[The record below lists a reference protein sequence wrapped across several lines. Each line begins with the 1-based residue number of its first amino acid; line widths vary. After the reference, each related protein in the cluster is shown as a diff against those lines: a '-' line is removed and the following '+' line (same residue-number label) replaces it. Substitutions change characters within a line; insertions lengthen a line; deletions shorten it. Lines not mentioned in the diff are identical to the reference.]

1 MTGKKRKRGI
11 TPWKKTALKVCVLW
25 LLIAAG
31 IHGFRLIKAY
41 GFEDQREASRWGAA
55 QNCAQVS
62 AFLPTQEAMKEE
74 EILELEY
81 KINSSLAQDSI
92 KLTAEGEDARLW
104 QDCYSGIG
112 SLTLAAGSKTVT
124 VEAVGTGGAFF
135 TFHPLELSAG
145 SYYLPDSIMKDEILL
160 DQETAW
166 KLFGAFDVEGRT
178 VRVQD
183 MYLRIAGVYKK
194 EQGGLYQKA
203 GLADYVVFVQYKTLL
218 QYGGSGSGSDR
229 TDQTEAA
236 AGFIPASAAR
246 PAAGFTPASAASAAA
261 GFIPASVASAAEDL
275 SLVSDPS
282 GSEKEA
288 GTAMAYASEDEAPP
302 EADSGEE
309 TGSGTESGA
318 GSESGSGGESHSE
331 STAGSGTSESGDS
344 SQSGNGDEQGAFP
357 EDTQNTENVG
367 TTNTNY
373 KDTGM
378 ITSYEIVMPD
388 PVEGYAAAV
397 LSKALGEDSG
407 AIIVDN
413 TNRFGVR
420 SLVEDIRE
428 FALLGM
434 RTRNVRYPYWENVAM
449 GWETIFAALFL
460 LECILIILTILLLVW
475 MVLHWYRNKSW
486 TLAGSI
492 QNMQDS
498 VYERQSR
505 KRYPEYYREKEQSDD
520 VSGEE
525 PGREEPAA
533 SAAEPANT
541 SKAPAGA
548 GDNKERG
555 RLEDKGLT
563 PFERIPENRKA
574 VEYETNYQDDQRG
587 DGSGA
592 GSDNDGMRRRKQ
604 Q

>member
-1 MTGKKRKRGI
+1 MTGKKKKRGI

-25 LLIAAG
+25 LLAAAG
-31 IHGFRLIKAY
+31 IHGFRLLKAY

-55 QNCAQVS
+55 QSCAQVS
-62 AFLPTQEAMKEE
+62 AFLPAEEAMKEE
-74 EILELEY
+74 NIQELEY

-92 KLTAEGEDARLW
+92 KLTAEGKDAKLW

-145 SYYLPDSIMKDEILL
+145 TYYLPDSIMKDEILL

-166 KLFGAFDVEGRT
+166 KLFGAFNVEGRT

-194 EQGGLYQKA
+194 ETGSLYQKA

-218 QYGGSGSGSDR
+218 QYGGSEIG
-229 TDQTEAA
+229 TDQTDRSDTKTA
-236 AGFIPASAAR
+236 PKL
-246 PAAGFTPASAASAAA
+246 PAASE
-261 GFIPASVASAAEDL
+261 ED
-275 SLVSDPS
+275 SDPDS
-282 GSEKEA
+282 DTDTGS
-288 GTAMAYASEDEAPP
+288 
-302 EADSGEE
+302 DSG
-309 TGSGTESGA
+309 SGA
-318 GSESGSGGESHSE
+318 GSDSGSGSGSGLDSGSGSGSGSASE
-331 STAGSGTSESGDS
+331 SDSGSGSQSGDS
-344 SQSGNGDEQGAFP
+344 SKPGSGEEQGSFT

-388 PVEGYAAAV
+388 PVEGYAAAA
-397 LSKALGEDSG
+397 LKKALGDESG
-407 AIIVDN
+407 AIVVDN
-413 TNRFGVR
+413 TNRFGTR
-420 SLVEDIRE
+420 NLIEDIRN
-428 FALLGM
+428 FAFLGM

-460 LECILIILTILLLVW
+460 LECILIVLTILLIVW
-475 MVLHWYRNKSW
+475 MILHWFRHKSW

-492 QNMQDS
+492 QNMQEG

-505 KRYPEYYREKEQSDD
+505 KRYPEYYKEKEQSED
-520 VSGEE
+520 VSCTETEE
-525 PGREEPAA
+525 KKPAA
-533 SAAEPANT
+533 SAKTEQAASVKPEN
-541 SKAPAGA
+541 SKE
-548 GDNKERG
+548 KG

-574 VEYETNYQDDQRG
+574 VEYETKYQNDQRG

-604 Q
+604 

>member
-1 MTGKKRKRGI
+1 MTGKKKKRGI

-25 LLIAAG
+25 LLAAAG
-31 IHGFRLIKAY
+31 IHGFRLLKAY

-55 QNCAQVS
+55 QSCAQVS
-62 AFLPTQEAMKEE
+62 AFLPAEEAMKEE
-74 EILELEY
+74 NIQELEY

-92 KLTAEGEDARLW
+92 KLTAEGKDAKLW

-145 SYYLPDSIMKDEILL
+145 TYYLPDSIMKDEILL

-166 KLFGAFDVEGRT
+166 KLFGAFNVEGRT

-194 EQGGLYQKA
+194 ETGSLYQKA

-218 QYGGSGSGSDR
+218 QYGGSEIG
-229 TDQTEAA
+229 TDQTDRSDTKTA
-236 AGFIPASAAR
+236 PKL
-246 PAAGFTPASAASAAA
+246 PAASE
-261 GFIPASVASAAEDL
+261 ED
-275 SLVSDPS
+275 SDPDS
-282 GSEKEA
+282 DTDAGS
-288 GTAMAYASEDEAPP
+288 
-302 EADSGEE
+302 DSG
-309 TGSGTESGA
+309 SGA
-318 GSESGSGGESHSE
+318 GSDSGSGSGSGSASE
-331 STAGSGTSESGDS
+331 SDSGSGSQSGDS
-344 SQSGNGDEQGAFP
+344 SKPGSGEEQGSFT

-388 PVEGYAAAV
+388 PVEGYAAAA
-397 LSKALGEDSG
+397 LMKALGDESG
-407 AIIVDN
+407 AIVVDN
-413 TNRFGVR
+413 TNRFGTR
-420 SLVEDIRE
+420 NLIEDIRN
-428 FALLGM
+428 FAFLGM

-460 LECILIILTILLLVW
+460 LECILIVLTILLIVW
-475 MVLHWYRNKSW
+475 MILHWFRHKSW

-492 QNMQDS
+492 QNMQEGI
-498 VYERQSR
+498 YERQSR
-505 KRYPEYYREKEQSDD
+505 KRYPEYYKEKEQSED
-520 VSGEE
+520 VSCTETEE
-525 PGREEPAA
+525 KKPAA
-533 SAAEPANT
+533 SAKTEQAASVKPEN
-541 SKAPAGA
+541 SKE
-548 GDNKERG
+548 KG

-574 VEYETNYQDDQRG
+574 VEYETKYQNDQRG

-604 Q
+604 

>member
-1 MTGKKRKRGI
+1 MTGKKKKRGI

-25 LLIAAG
+25 LLAAAG
-31 IHGFRLIKAY
+31 IHGFRLLKAY

-55 QNCAQVS
+55 QSCAQVS
-62 AFLPTQEAMKEE
+62 AFLPAEEAMKEE
-74 EILELEY
+74 NIQELEY

-92 KLTAEGEDARLW
+92 KLTAEGKDAKLW

-145 SYYLPDSIMKDEILL
+145 TYYLPDSIMKDEILL

-166 KLFGAFDVEGRT
+166 KLFGAFNVEGRT

-194 EQGGLYQKA
+194 ETGSLYQKA

-218 QYGGSGSGSDR
+218 QYGGSEIG
-229 TDQTEAA
+229 TDQTDRSDTKTA
-236 AGFIPASAAR
+236 PKL
-246 PAAGFTPASAASAAA
+246 PAASE
-261 GFIPASVASAAEDL
+261 ED
-275 SLVSDPS
+275 SDPDS
-282 GSEKEA
+282 DTDTGS
-288 GTAMAYASEDEAPP
+288 
-302 EADSGEE
+302 DSG
-309 TGSGTESGA
+309 SGA
-318 GSESGSGGESHSE
+318 GSDSGSGSGSGSASE
-331 STAGSGTSESGDS
+331 SDSGSGSQSGDS
-344 SQSGNGDEQGAFP
+344 SKPGSGEEQGSFT

-388 PVEGYAAAV
+388 PVEGYAAAA
-397 LSKALGEDSG
+397 LKKALGDESG
-407 AIIVDN
+407 AIVVDN
-413 TNRFGVR
+413 TNRFGTR
-420 SLVEDIRE
+420 NLIEDIRN
-428 FALLGM
+428 FAFLGM

-460 LECILIILTILLLVW
+460 LECILIVLTILLIVW
-475 MVLHWYRNKSW
+475 MILHWFRHKSW

-492 QNMQDS
+492 QNMQEG

-505 KRYPEYYREKEQSDD
+505 KRYPEYYKEKEQSED
-520 VSGEE
+520 VSCTETEE
-525 PGREEPAA
+525 KKPAA
-533 SAAEPANT
+533 SAKTEQAASVKPEN
-541 SKAPAGA
+541 SKE
-548 GDNKERG
+548 KG

-574 VEYETNYQDDQRG
+574 VEYETKYQNDQRG
-587 DGSGA
+587 DGGGA

-604 Q
+604 

>member
-1 MTGKKRKRGI
+1 MTGKKKKRGI

-25 LLIAAG
+25 LLAAAG
-31 IHGFRLIKAY
+31 IHGFRLLKAY

-55 QNCAQVS
+55 QSCAQVS
-62 AFLPTQEAMKEE
+62 AFLPAEEAMKEE
-74 EILELEY
+74 NIQELEY

-92 KLTAEGEDARLW
+92 KLTAEGKDAKLW

-145 SYYLPDSIMKDEILL
+145 TYYLPDSIMKDEILL

-166 KLFGAFDVEGRT
+166 KLFGAFNVEGRT

-194 EQGGLYQKA
+194 ETGSLYQKA

-218 QYGGSGSGSDR
+218 QYGGSEIGTDQTDRSDTKTAPKLPAASEEDSDPDSDTDAGSDSGSGLDSGSGS
-229 TDQTEAA
+229 
-236 AGFIPASAAR
+236 G
-246 PAAGFTPASAASAAA
+246 
-261 GFIPASVASAAEDL
+261 
-275 SLVSDPS
+275 S
-282 GSEKEA
+282 GS
-288 GTAMAYASEDEAPP
+288 ASESD
-302 EADSGEE
+302 
-309 TGSGTESGA
+309 
-318 GSESGSGGESHSE
+318 SGSGSQ
-331 STAGSGTSESGDS
+331 SGDS
-344 SQSGNGDEQGAFP
+344 SKPGSGEEQGSFT

-388 PVEGYAAAV
+388 PVEGYAAAA
-397 LSKALGEDSG
+397 LKKALGDESG
-407 AIIVDN
+407 AIVVDN
-413 TNRFGVR
+413 TNRFGTR
-420 SLVEDIRE
+420 NLIEDIRN
-428 FALLGM
+428 FAFLGM

-460 LECILIILTILLLVW
+460 LECILIVLTILLIVW
-475 MVLHWYRNKSW
+475 MILHWFRHKSW

-492 QNMQDS
+492 QNMQEG

-505 KRYPEYYREKEQSDD
+505 KRYPEYYKEKEQSED
-520 VSGEE
+520 VSCTETEE
-525 PGREEPAA
+525 KKPAA
-533 SAAEPANT
+533 SAKTEQAASVKPEN
-541 SKAPAGA
+541 SKE
-548 GDNKERG
+548 KG

-574 VEYETNYQDDQRG
+574 VEYETKYQNDQRG
-587 DGSGA
+587 DGGGA

-604 Q
+604 

>member
-1 MTGKKRKRGI
+1 MTGKKKKRGI

-25 LLIAAG
+25 LLAAAG
-31 IHGFRLIKAY
+31 IHGFRLLKAY

-55 QNCAQVS
+55 QSCAQVS
-62 AFLPTQEAMKEE
+62 AFLPAEEAMKEE
-74 EILELEY
+74 NIQELEY

-92 KLTAEGEDARLW
+92 KLTAEGKDAKLW

-145 SYYLPDSIMKDEILL
+145 TYYLPDSIMKDEILL

-166 KLFGAFDVEGRT
+166 KLFGAFNVEGRT

-194 EQGGLYQKA
+194 ETGSLYQKA

-218 QYGGSGSGSDR
+218 QYGGSEIG
-229 TDQTEAA
+229 TDQTDRSDTKTA
-236 AGFIPASAAR
+236 PKL
-246 PAAGFTPASAASAAA
+246 PAASE
-261 GFIPASVASAAEDL
+261 ED
-275 SLVSDPS
+275 SDPDS
-282 GSEKEA
+282 DTDAGS
-288 GTAMAYASEDEAPP
+288 
-302 EADSGEE
+302 DSG
-309 TGSGTESGA
+309 SGA
-318 GSESGSGGESHSE
+318 GSDSGSGSGSGSASE
-331 STAGSGTSESGDS
+331 SDSGSGSQSGDS
-344 SQSGNGDEQGAFP
+344 SKPGSGEEQGSFT

-388 PVEGYAAAV
+388 PVEGYAAAA
-397 LSKALGEDSG
+397 LMKALGDESG
-407 AIIVDN
+407 AIVVDN
-413 TNRFGVR
+413 TNRFGTR
-420 SLVEDIRE
+420 NLIEDIRN
-428 FALLGM
+428 FAFLGM

-460 LECILIILTILLLVW
+460 LECILIVLTILLIVW
-475 MVLHWYRNKSW
+475 MILHWFKHKSW

-492 QNMQDS
+492 QNMQEG

-505 KRYPEYYREKEQSDD
+505 KRYPEYYKEKEQSED
-520 VSGEE
+520 VSFTETEE
-525 PGREEPAA
+525 KKPAA
-533 SAAEPANT
+533 SAKTEQAASVKPEN
-541 SKAPAGA
+541 SKE
-548 GDNKERG
+548 KG
-555 RLEDKGLT
+555 RLEDKGFT

-574 VEYETNYQDDQRG
+574 VEYETKYQNDQRG

-604 Q
+604 

>member
-1 MTGKKRKRGI
+1 MTGKKKKRGI

-25 LLIAAG
+25 LLAAAG
-31 IHGFRLIKAY
+31 IHGFRLLKAY

-55 QNCAQVS
+55 QSCAQVS
-62 AFLPTQEAMKEE
+62 AFLPAEEAMKEE
-74 EILELEY
+74 NIQELEY

-92 KLTAEGEDARLW
+92 KLTAEGKDAKLW

-145 SYYLPDSIMKDEILL
+145 TYYLPDSIMKDEILL

-166 KLFGAFDVEGRT
+166 KLFGAFNVEGRT

-194 EQGGLYQKA
+194 ETGSLYQKA

-218 QYGGSGSGSDR
+218 QYGGSEIGTDQTDRSDTKTAPKLPAASEEDSDPDSDTDAGSDSGSGAASDSGSGS
-229 TDQTEAA
+229 
-236 AGFIPASAAR
+236 
-246 PAAGFTPASAASAAA
+246 
-261 GFIPASVASAAEDL
+261 
-275 SLVSDPS
+275 
-282 GSEKEA
+282 
-288 GTAMAYASEDEAPP
+288 
-302 EADSGEE
+302 
-309 TGSGTESGA
+309 GSGLD
-318 GSESGSGGESHSE
+318 SGSGSGSGSASE
-331 STAGSGTSESGDS
+331 SDSGSGSQSGDS
-344 SQSGNGDEQGAFP
+344 SKPGSGEEQGSFT

-388 PVEGYAAAV
+388 PVEGYAAAA
-397 LSKALGEDSG
+397 LKKALGDESG
-407 AIIVDN
+407 AIVVDN
-413 TNRFGVR
+413 TNRFGTR
-420 SLVEDIRE
+420 NLIEDIRN
-428 FALLGM
+428 FAFLGM

-460 LECILIILTILLLVW
+460 LECILIVLTILLIVW
-475 MVLHWYRNKSW
+475 MILHWFRLKSW

-492 QNMQDS
+492 QNMQEG

-505 KRYPEYYREKEQSDD
+505 KRYPEYYKEKEQSED
-520 VSGEE
+520 VSCTETEE
-525 PGREEPAA
+525 KKPAA
-533 SAAEPANT
+533 SAKTEQAASVKPEN
-541 SKAPAGA
+541 SKE
-548 GDNKERG
+548 KG

-574 VEYETNYQDDQRG
+574 VEYETKYQNDQRG
-587 DGSGA
+587 DGGGA

-604 Q
+604 

>member
-1 MTGKKRKRGI
+1 MTGKKKKRGI

-25 LLIAAG
+25 LLAAAG
-31 IHGFRLIKAY
+31 IHGFRLLKAY

-55 QNCAQVS
+55 QSCAQVS
-62 AFLPTQEAMKEE
+62 AFLPAEEAMKEE
-74 EILELEY
+74 NIQELEY

-92 KLTAEGEDARLW
+92 KLTAEGKDAKLW

-145 SYYLPDSIMKDEILL
+145 TYYLPDSIMKDEILL

-166 KLFGAFDVEGRT
+166 KLFGAFNVEGRT

-194 EQGGLYQKA
+194 ETGSLYQKA

-218 QYGGSGSGSDR
+218 QYGGSEIG
-229 TDQTEAA
+229 TDQTDRSDTKTA
-236 AGFIPASAAR
+236 PKL
-246 PAAGFTPASAASAAA
+246 PAASE
-261 GFIPASVASAAEDL
+261 ED
-275 SLVSDPS
+275 SDPDS
-282 GSEKEA
+282 DTDAGS
-288 GTAMAYASEDEAPP
+288 
-302 EADSGEE
+302 DSG
-309 TGSGTESGA
+309 SGA
-318 GSESGSGGESHSE
+318 GSDSGSGSGSGLDSGSGSGSGSASE
-331 STAGSGTSESGDS
+331 SDSGSGSQSGDS
-344 SQSGNGDEQGAFP
+344 SKPGSGEEQGSFT

-388 PVEGYAAAV
+388 PVEGYAAAA
-397 LSKALGEDSG
+397 LKKALGDESG
-407 AIIVDN
+407 AIVVDN
-413 TNRFGVR
+413 TNRFGTR
-420 SLVEDIRE
+420 NLIEDIRN
-428 FALLGM
+428 FAFLGM

-460 LECILIILTILLLVW
+460 LECILIVLTILLIVW
-475 MVLHWYRNKSW
+475 MILHWFRHKSW

-492 QNMQDS
+492 QNMQEG

-505 KRYPEYYREKEQSDD
+505 KRYPEYYKEKEQSED
-520 VSGEE
+520 VSCTETEE
-525 PGREEPAA
+525 KKPAA
-533 SAAEPANT
+533 SAKTEQAASVKPEN
-541 SKAPAGA
+541 SKE
-548 GDNKERG
+548 KG

-574 VEYETNYQDDQRG
+574 VEYETKYQNDQRG

-604 Q
+604 

>member
-1 MTGKKRKRGI
+1 MTGKKKKRGI

-25 LLIAAG
+25 LLTAAG
-31 IHGFRLIKAY
+31 IHGFRLLKAY

-55 QNCAQVS
+55 QSCAQVS
-62 AFLPTQEAMKEE
+62 AFLPAEEAMKEE
-74 EILELEY
+74 NIQELEY

-92 KLTAEGEDARLW
+92 KLTAEGKDAKLW

-145 SYYLPDSIMKDEILL
+145 TYYLPDSIMKDEILL

-166 KLFGAFDVEGRT
+166 KLFGAFNVEGRT

-194 EQGGLYQKA
+194 ETGSLYQKA

-218 QYGGSGSGSDR
+218 QYGGSEIG
-229 TDQTEAA
+229 TDQTDRSDTKTA
-236 AGFIPASAAR
+236 PKL
-246 PAAGFTPASAASAAA
+246 PAASE
-261 GFIPASVASAAEDL
+261 ED
-275 SLVSDPS
+275 SDPDS
-282 GSEKEA
+282 DTDAGS
-288 GTAMAYASEDEAPP
+288 
-302 EADSGEE
+302 DSG
-309 TGSGTESGA
+309 SGA
-318 GSESGSGGESHSE
+318 GSDSGSGSGSGSASE
-331 STAGSGTSESGDS
+331 SDSGSGSQSGDS
-344 SQSGNGDEQGAFP
+344 SKPGSGEEQGSFT

-388 PVEGYAAAV
+388 PVEGYAAAA
-397 LSKALGEDSG
+397 LKKALGDESG
-407 AIIVDN
+407 AIVVDN
-413 TNRFGVR
+413 TNRFGTR
-420 SLVEDIRE
+420 NLIEDIRN
-428 FALLGM
+428 FAFLGM

-460 LECILIILTILLLVW
+460 LECILIVLTILLIVW
-475 MVLHWYRNKSW
+475 MILHWFKHKSW

-492 QNMQDS
+492 QNMQEG

-505 KRYPEYYREKEQSDD
+505 KRYPEYYKEKEQSED
-520 VSGEE
+520 VSCTETEE
-525 PGREEPAA
+525 KKPAA
-533 SAAEPANT
+533 SAKTEQAASVKPEN
-541 SKAPAGA
+541 SKE
-548 GDNKERG
+548 KG

-574 VEYETNYQDDQRG
+574 VEYETKYQNDQRG

-604 Q
+604 

>member
-1 MTGKKRKRGI
+1 MTGKKKKRGI

-25 LLIAAG
+25 LLAAAG
-31 IHGFRLIKAY
+31 IHGFRLLKAY

-55 QNCAQVS
+55 QSCAQVS
-62 AFLPTQEAMKEE
+62 AFLPAEEAMKEE
-74 EILELEY
+74 NIQELEY

-92 KLTAEGEDARLW
+92 KLTAEGKDAKLW

-145 SYYLPDSIMKDEILL
+145 TYYLPDSIMKDEILL

-166 KLFGAFDVEGRT
+166 KLFGAFNVEGRT

-194 EQGGLYQKA
+194 ETGSLYQKA

-218 QYGGSGSGSDR
+218 QYGGSEIG
-229 TDQTEAA
+229 TDQTDRSDTKTA
-236 AGFIPASAAR
+236 PKL
-246 PAAGFTPASAASAAA
+246 PAASE
-261 GFIPASVASAAEDL
+261 ED
-275 SLVSDPS
+275 SDPDS
-282 GSEKEA
+282 DTDAGS
-288 GTAMAYASEDEAPP
+288 
-302 EADSGEE
+302 DSG
-309 TGSGTESGA
+309 SGA
-318 GSESGSGGESHSE
+318 GSDSGSGSGSGLDSGSGSGSGSASE
-331 STAGSGTSESGDS
+331 SDSGSGSQSGDS
-344 SQSGNGDEQGAFP
+344 SKPGSGEEQGSFT

-388 PVEGYAAAV
+388 PVEGYAAAA
-397 LSKALGEDSG
+397 LKKALGDESG
-407 AIIVDN
+407 AIVVDN
-413 TNRFGVR
+413 TNRFGTR
-420 SLVEDIRE
+420 NLIEDIRN
-428 FALLGM
+428 FAFLGM

-460 LECILIILTILLLVW
+460 LECILIVLTILLIVW
-475 MVLHWYRNKSW
+475 MILHWFKHKSW

-492 QNMQDS
+492 QNMQEG

-505 KRYPEYYREKEQSDD
+505 KRYPEYYKEKEQSED
-520 VSGEE
+520 VSCTETEE
-525 PGREEPAA
+525 KKPAA
-533 SAAEPANT
+533 SAKTEQAASVKPEN
-541 SKAPAGA
+541 SKE
-548 GDNKERG
+548 KG

-574 VEYETNYQDDQRG
+574 VEYETKYQNDQRG

-604 Q
+604 

>member
-1 MTGKKRKRGI
+1 MTGKKKKRGI

-25 LLIAAG
+25 LLAAAG
-31 IHGFRLIKAY
+31 IHGFRLLKAY

-55 QNCAQVS
+55 QSCAQVS
-62 AFLPTQEAMKEE
+62 AFLPAEEAMKEE
-74 EILELEY
+74 NIQELEY

-92 KLTAEGEDARLW
+92 KLTAEGKDAKLW

-145 SYYLPDSIMKDEILL
+145 TYYLPDSIMKDEILL

-166 KLFGAFDVEGRT
+166 KLFGAFNVEGRT

-194 EQGGLYQKA
+194 ETGSLYQKA

-218 QYGGSGSGSDR
+218 QYGGSEIG
-229 TDQTEAA
+229 TDQTDRSDTKTA
-236 AGFIPASAAR
+236 PKL
-246 PAAGFTPASAASAAA
+246 PAASE
-261 GFIPASVASAAEDL
+261 ED
-275 SLVSDPS
+275 SDPDS
-282 GSEKEA
+282 DTDAGS
-288 GTAMAYASEDEAPP
+288 
-302 EADSGEE
+302 DSG
-309 TGSGTESGA
+309 SGA
-318 GSESGSGGESHSE
+318 GSDSGSGSGSGLDSGSGSGSGSASE
-331 STAGSGTSESGDS
+331 SDSGSGSQSGDS
-344 SQSGNGDEQGAFP
+344 SKPGSGEEQGSFT

-388 PVEGYAAAV
+388 PVEGYAAAA
-397 LSKALGEDSG
+397 LKKALGDESG
-407 AIIVDN
+407 AIVVDN
-413 TNRFGVR
+413 TNRFGTR
-420 SLVEDIRE
+420 NLIEDIRN
-428 FALLGM
+428 FAFLGM

-460 LECILIILTILLLVW
+460 LECILIVLTILLIVW
-475 MVLHWYRNKSW
+475 MILHWFRHKSW

-492 QNMQDS
+492 QNMQEG

-505 KRYPEYYREKEQSDD
+505 KRYPEYYKEKEQSED
-520 VSGEE
+520 VSFTETEE
-525 PGREEPAA
+525 KKPAA
-533 SAAEPANT
+533 SAKTEQAASVKPEN
-541 SKAPAGA
+541 SKE
-548 GDNKERG
+548 KG

-574 VEYETNYQDDQRG
+574 VEYETKYQNDQRG

-604 Q
+604 

>member
-1 MTGKKRKRGI
+1 MTGKKKKRGI

-25 LLIAAG
+25 LLAAAG
-31 IHGFRLIKAY
+31 IHGFRLLKAY

-55 QNCAQVS
+55 QSCAQVS
-62 AFLPTQEAMKEE
+62 AFLPAEEAMKEE
-74 EILELEY
+74 NIQELEY

-92 KLTAEGEDARLW
+92 KLTAEGKDAKLW

-145 SYYLPDSIMKDEILL
+145 TYYLPDSIMKDEILL

-166 KLFGAFDVEGRT
+166 KLFGAFNVEGRT

-194 EQGGLYQKA
+194 ETGSLYQKA

-218 QYGGSGSGSDR
+218 QYGGSEIG
-229 TDQTEAA
+229 TDQTDRSDTKTA
-236 AGFIPASAAR
+236 PKL
-246 PAAGFTPASAASAAA
+246 PAASE
-261 GFIPASVASAAEDL
+261 ED
-275 SLVSDPS
+275 SDPDS
-282 GSEKEA
+282 DTDAGS
-288 GTAMAYASEDEAPP
+288 
-302 EADSGEE
+302 DSG
-309 TGSGTESGA
+309 SGA
-318 GSESGSGGESHSE
+318 GSDSGSGSGSGSASE
-331 STAGSGTSESGDS
+331 SDSGSGSQSGDS
-344 SQSGNGDEQGAFP
+344 SKPGSGEEQGSFT

-388 PVEGYAAAV
+388 PVEGYAAAA
-397 LSKALGEDSG
+397 LKKALGDESG
-407 AIIVDN
+407 AIVVDN
-413 TNRFGVR
+413 TNRFGTR
-420 SLVEDIRE
+420 NLIEDIRN
-428 FALLGM
+428 FAFLGM

-460 LECILIILTILLLVW
+460 LECILIVLTILLIVW
-475 MVLHWYRNKSW
+475 MILHWFRHKSW

-492 QNMQDS
+492 QNMQEG

-505 KRYPEYYREKEQSDD
+505 KRYPEYYKEKEQSED
-520 VSGEE
+520 VSYTETEE
-525 PGREEPAA
+525 KKPAA
-533 SAAEPANT
+533 SAKTEQAASVKPEN
-541 SKAPAGA
+541 SKE
-548 GDNKERG
+548 KG

-574 VEYETNYQDDQRG
+574 VEYETKYQNDQRG

-604 Q
+604 

>member
-1 MTGKKRKRGI
+1 MTGKKKKRGI

-25 LLIAAG
+25 LLMAAG
-31 IHGFRLIKAY
+31 LHGFRLLKAY

-55 QNCAQVS
+55 QSCAQVS
-62 AFLPTQEAMKEE
+62 AFLPAEEAMKEE
-74 EILELEY
+74 NIQELEY

-92 KLTAEGEDARLW
+92 KLTAEGKDAKLW

-145 SYYLPDSIMKDEILL
+145 TYYLPDSIMKDEILL

-166 KLFGAFDVEGRT
+166 KLFGAFNVEGRT

-194 EQGGLYQKA
+194 ETGSLYQKA

-218 QYGGSGSGSDR
+218 QYGGSEIG
-229 TDQTEAA
+229 TDQTDRSDTKTA
-236 AGFIPASAAR
+236 PKL
-246 PAAGFTPASAASAAA
+246 PAASE
-261 GFIPASVASAAEDL
+261 ED
-275 SLVSDPS
+275 SDPDS
-282 GSEKEA
+282 DTDAGS
-288 GTAMAYASEDEAPP
+288 
-302 EADSGEE
+302 DSG
-309 TGSGTESGA
+309 SGA
-318 GSESGSGGESHSE
+318 GSDSGSGSGSGSASE
-331 STAGSGTSESGDS
+331 SDSGSGSQSGDS
-344 SQSGNGDEQGAFP
+344 SKPGSGEEQGSFT

-388 PVEGYAAAV
+388 PVEGYAAAA
-397 LSKALGEDSG
+397 LKKALGDESG
-407 AIIVDN
+407 AIVVDN
-413 TNRFGVR
+413 TNRFGTR
-420 SLVEDIRE
+420 NLIEDIRN
-428 FALLGM
+428 FAFLGM

-460 LECILIILTILLLVW
+460 LECILIVLTILLIVW
-475 MVLHWYRNKSW
+475 MILHWFRHKSW

-492 QNMQDS
+492 QNMQEG

-505 KRYPEYYREKEQSDD
+505 KRYPEYYKEKEQSED
-520 VSGEE
+520 VSCTETEE
-525 PGREEPAA
+525 KKPAA
-533 SAAEPANT
+533 SAKTEQAASVKPEN
-541 SKAPAGA
+541 SKE
-548 GDNKERG
+548 KG

-574 VEYETNYQDDQRG
+574 VEYETKYQNDQRG
-587 DGSGA
+587 DGGGA

-604 Q
+604 

>member
-1 MTGKKRKRGI
+1 MTGKKKKRGI

-25 LLIAAG
+25 LLAAAG
-31 IHGFRLIKAY
+31 IHGFRLLKAY

-55 QNCAQVS
+55 QSCAQVS
-62 AFLPTQEAMKEE
+62 AFLPAEEAMKEE
-74 EILELEY
+74 NIQELEY

-92 KLTAEGEDARLW
+92 KLTAEGKDAKLW

-145 SYYLPDSIMKDEILL
+145 TYYLPDSIMKDEILL

-166 KLFGAFDVEGRT
+166 KLFGAFNVEGRT

-194 EQGGLYQKA
+194 ETGSLYQKA

-218 QYGGSGSGSDR
+218 QYGGSEIG
-229 TDQTEAA
+229 TDQTDRSDTKTA
-236 AGFIPASAAR
+236 PKL
-246 PAAGFTPASAASAAA
+246 PAASE
-261 GFIPASVASAAEDL
+261 ED
-275 SLVSDPS
+275 SDPDS
-282 GSEKEA
+282 DTDAGS
-288 GTAMAYASEDEAPP
+288 
-302 EADSGEE
+302 DSG
-309 TGSGTESGA
+309 SGA
-318 GSESGSGGESHSE
+318 GSDSGSGSGSGSASE
-331 STAGSGTSESGDS
+331 SDSGSGSQSGDS
-344 SQSGNGDEQGAFP
+344 SKPGSGEEQGSFT

-388 PVEGYAAAV
+388 PVEGYAAA
-397 LSKALGEDSG
+397 ALTNALRDESG
-407 AIIVDN
+407 AIVVDN
-413 TNRFGVR
+413 TNRFGTR
-420 SLVEDIRE
+420 NLIEDIRN
-428 FALLGM
+428 FAFLGM

-460 LECILIILTILLLVW
+460 LECILIVLTILLIVW
-475 MVLHWYRNKSW
+475 MILHWFRHKSW

-492 QNMQDS
+492 QNMQEG

-505 KRYPEYYREKEQSDD
+505 KRYPEYYKEKEQSED
-520 VSGEE
+520 VSFTETEE
-525 PGREEPAA
+525 KKPAA
-533 SAAEPANT
+533 SAKTEQAASVKPEN
-541 SKAPAGA
+541 SKE
-548 GDNKERG
+548 KG
-555 RLEDKGLT
+555 RLEDKGFT

-574 VEYETNYQDDQRG
+574 VEYETKYQNDQRG

-604 Q
+604 

>member
-1 MTGKKRKRGI
+1 MSGKKKKRGI

-25 LLIAAG
+25 LLAAAG
-31 IHGFRLIKAY
+31 IHGFRLLKAY

-55 QNCAQVS
+55 QSCAQVS
-62 AFLPTQEAMKEE
+62 AFLPAEEAMKEE
-74 EILELEY
+74 NIQELEY

-92 KLTAEGEDARLW
+92 KLTAEGKDAKLW

-145 SYYLPDSIMKDEILL
+145 TYYLPDSIMKDEILL

-166 KLFGAFDVEGRT
+166 KLFGAFNVEGRT

-194 EQGGLYQKA
+194 ETGSLYQKA

-218 QYGGSGSGSDR
+218 QYGGSEIGTDQTDRSDTKTAPKLPAASEEDSDPDSDTDAGSDSGSGAASDSGSGS
-229 TDQTEAA
+229 
-236 AGFIPASAAR
+236 
-246 PAAGFTPASAASAAA
+246 
-261 GFIPASVASAAEDL
+261 
-275 SLVSDPS
+275 
-282 GSEKEA
+282 
-288 GTAMAYASEDEAPP
+288 
-302 EADSGEE
+302 
-309 TGSGTESGA
+309 GSGLD
-318 GSESGSGGESHSE
+318 SGSGSGSGSASE
-331 STAGSGTSESGDS
+331 SDSGSGSQSGDS
-344 SQSGNGDEQGAFP
+344 SKPGSGEEQGSFT

-388 PVEGYAAAV
+388 PVEGYAAAA
-397 LSKALGEDSG
+397 LKKALGDESG
-407 AIIVDN
+407 AIVVDN
-413 TNRFGVR
+413 TNRFGTR
-420 SLVEDIRE
+420 NLIEDIRN
-428 FALLGM
+428 FAFLGM

-460 LECILIILTILLLVW
+460 LECILIVLTILLIVW
-475 MVLHWYRNKSW
+475 MILHWFRLKSW

-492 QNMQDS
+492 QNMQEG

-505 KRYPEYYREKEQSDD
+505 KRYPEYYKEKEQSED
-520 VSGEE
+520 VSCTETEE
-525 PGREEPAA
+525 KKPAA
-533 SAAEPANT
+533 SAKTEQAASVKPEN
-541 SKAPAGA
+541 SKE
-548 GDNKERG
+548 KG

-574 VEYETNYQDDQRG
+574 VEYETKYQNDQRG
-587 DGSGA
+587 DGGGA

-604 Q
+604 

>member
-1 MTGKKRKRGI
+1 MTGKKKKRGI

-25 LLIAAG
+25 LLAAAG
-31 IHGFRLIKAY
+31 IHGFRLLKAY

-55 QNCAQVS
+55 QSCAQVS
-62 AFLPTQEAMKEE
+62 AFLPAEEAMKEE
-74 EILELEY
+74 NIQELEY

-92 KLTAEGEDARLW
+92 KLTAEGKDAKLW

-145 SYYLPDSIMKDEILL
+145 TYYLPDSIMKDEILL

-166 KLFGAFDVEGRT
+166 KLFGAFNVEGRT

-194 EQGGLYQKA
+194 ETGSLYQKA

-218 QYGGSGSGSDR
+218 QYGGSEIGTDQTDRSDTKTAPKLPAASEEDSDPDSDTDAGSDSGSGAASDSGSGS
-229 TDQTEAA
+229 
-236 AGFIPASAAR
+236 G
-246 PAAGFTPASAASAAA
+246 
-261 GFIPASVASAAEDL
+261 
-275 SLVSDPS
+275 S
-282 GSEKEA
+282 GS
-288 GTAMAYASEDEAPP
+288 ASESD
-302 EADSGEE
+302 
-309 TGSGTESGA
+309 
-318 GSESGSGGESHSE
+318 SGSGSQ
-331 STAGSGTSESGDS
+331 SGDS
-344 SQSGNGDEQGAFP
+344 SKPGSGEEQGSFT

-388 PVEGYAAAV
+388 PGEGYAAAA
-397 LSKALGEDSG
+397 LMKALGDESG
-407 AIIVDN
+407 AIVVDN
-413 TNRFGVR
+413 TNRFGTR
-420 SLVEDIRE
+420 NLIEDIRN
-428 FALLGM
+428 FAFLGM

-460 LECILIILTILLLVW
+460 LECILIVLTILLIVW
-475 MVLHWYRNKSW
+475 MILHWFKHKSW

-492 QNMQDS
+492 QNMQEG

-505 KRYPEYYREKEQSDD
+505 KRYPEYYKEKEQSED
-520 VSGEE
+520 VSFTETEE
-525 PGREEPAA
+525 KKPTASAKTEQAA
-533 SAAEPANT
+533 SVKPEN
-541 SKAPAGA
+541 SKE
-548 GDNKERG
+548 KG

-574 VEYETNYQDDQRG
+574 VEYETKYQNDQRG

-604 Q
+604 

>member
-1 MTGKKRKRGI
+1 MTGKKKKRGI

-25 LLIAAG
+25 LLAAAG
-31 IHGFRLIKAY
+31 IHGFRLLKAY

-55 QNCAQVS
+55 QSCAQVS
-62 AFLPTQEAMKEE
+62 AFLPEEEAMKEE
-74 EILELEY
+74 NIQELEY

-92 KLTAEGEDARLW
+92 KLTAEGKDAKLW

-145 SYYLPDSIMKDEILL
+145 TYYLPDSIMKDEILL

-166 KLFGAFDVEGRT
+166 KLFGAFNVEGRT

-194 EQGGLYQKA
+194 ETGSLYQKA

-218 QYGGSGSGSDR
+218 QYGGSEIGTDQTDRSDTKTAPKLPAASEEDSDTDAGSDSGSGAASDSGSGS
-229 TDQTEAA
+229 
-236 AGFIPASAAR
+236 
-246 PAAGFTPASAASAAA
+246 
-261 GFIPASVASAAEDL
+261 
-275 SLVSDPS
+275 
-282 GSEKEA
+282 
-288 GTAMAYASEDEAPP
+288 
-302 EADSGEE
+302 
-309 TGSGTESGA
+309 GSGLD
-318 GSESGSGGESHSE
+318 SGSGSGSGSASE
-331 STAGSGTSESGDS
+331 SDSGSGSQSGDS
-344 SQSGNGDEQGAFP
+344 SKPGSGEEQGSFT

-388 PVEGYAAAV
+388 PVEGYAAAA
-397 LSKALGEDSG
+397 LKKALGDESG
-407 AIIVDN
+407 AIVVDN
-413 TNRFGVR
+413 TNRFGTR
-420 SLVEDIRE
+420 NLIEDIRN
-428 FALLGM
+428 FAFLGM

-460 LECILIILTILLLVW
+460 LECILIVLTILLIVW
-475 MVLHWYRNKSW
+475 MILHWFRHKSW

-492 QNMQDS
+492 QNMQEG

-505 KRYPEYYREKEQSDD
+505 KRYPEYYKEKEQSED
-520 VSGEE
+520 VSCTETEE
-525 PGREEPAA
+525 KKPAA
-533 SAAEPANT
+533 SAKTEQAASVKPEN
-541 SKAPAGA
+541 SKE
-548 GDNKERG
+548 KG

-574 VEYETNYQDDQRG
+574 VEYETKYQNDQRG
-587 DGSGA
+587 DGGGA

-604 Q
+604 

>member
-1 MTGKKRKRGI
+1 MTGKKKKRGI

-25 LLIAAG
+25 LLAAAG
-31 IHGFRLIKAY
+31 IHGFRLLKAY

-55 QNCAQVS
+55 QSCAQVS
-62 AFLPTQEAMKEE
+62 AFLPAEEAMKEE
-74 EILELEY
+74 NIQELEY

-92 KLTAEGEDARLW
+92 KLTAEGKDAKLW

-145 SYYLPDSIMKDEILL
+145 TYYLPDSIMKDEILL

-166 KLFGAFDVEGRT
+166 KLFGAFNVEGRT

-194 EQGGLYQKA
+194 ETGSLYQKA

-218 QYGGSGSGSDR
+218 QYGGSEIGTDQTDRSDTKTAPKLPAASEEDSDPDSDTDAGSDSGSGLDSGSGS
-229 TDQTEAA
+229 
-236 AGFIPASAAR
+236 G
-246 PAAGFTPASAASAAA
+246 
-261 GFIPASVASAAEDL
+261 
-275 SLVSDPS
+275 S
-282 GSEKEA
+282 GS
-288 GTAMAYASEDEAPP
+288 ASESD
-302 EADSGEE
+302 
-309 TGSGTESGA
+309 
-318 GSESGSGGESHSE
+318 SGSGSQ
-331 STAGSGTSESGDS
+331 SGDS
-344 SQSGNGDEQGAFP
+344 SKPGSGEEQGSFT

-388 PVEGYAAAV
+388 TVEGYAAAA
-397 LSKALGEDSG
+397 LKKALGDESG
-407 AIIVDN
+407 AIVVDN
-413 TNRFGVR
+413 TNRFGTR
-420 SLVEDIRE
+420 NLIEDIRN
-428 FALLGM
+428 FAFLGM

-460 LECILIILTILLLVW
+460 LECILIVLTILLIVW
-475 MVLHWYRNKSW
+475 MILHWFKHKSW

-492 QNMQDS
+492 QNMQEG

-505 KRYPEYYREKEQSDD
+505 KRYPEYYKEKEQSED
-520 VSGEE
+520 VSCTETEE
-525 PGREEPAA
+525 KKPAA
-533 SAAEPANT
+533 SAKTEQAASVKPEN
-541 SKAPAGA
+541 SKE
-548 GDNKERG
+548 KG

-574 VEYETNYQDDQRG
+574 VEYETKYQNDQRG

-604 Q
+604 

>member
-1 MTGKKRKRGI
+1 MTGKKKKRGI

-25 LLIAAG
+25 LLAAAG
-31 IHGFRLIKAY
+31 IHGFRLLKAY

-55 QNCAQVS
+55 QSCAQVS
-62 AFLPTQEAMKEE
+62 AFLPEEEAMKEE
-74 EILELEY
+74 NIQELEY

-92 KLTAEGEDARLW
+92 KLTAEGKDAKLW

-145 SYYLPDSIMKDEILL
+145 TYYLPDSIMKDEILL

-166 KLFGAFDVEGRT
+166 KLFGAFNVEGRT

-194 EQGGLYQKA
+194 ETGSLYQKA

-218 QYGGSGSGSDR
+218 QYGGSEIGTDQTDRSDTKTAPKLPAASEEDSDPDSDTDAGSDSGSGAASDSGSGS
-229 TDQTEAA
+229 
-236 AGFIPASAAR
+236 
-246 PAAGFTPASAASAAA
+246 
-261 GFIPASVASAAEDL
+261 
-275 SLVSDPS
+275 
-282 GSEKEA
+282 
-288 GTAMAYASEDEAPP
+288 
-302 EADSGEE
+302 
-309 TGSGTESGA
+309 GSGLD
-318 GSESGSGGESHSE
+318 SGSGSGSGSASE
-331 STAGSGTSESGDS
+331 SDSGSGSQSGDS
-344 SQSGNGDEQGAFP
+344 SKPGSGEEQGSFT

-388 PVEGYAAAV
+388 PVEGYAAAA
-397 LSKALGEDSG
+397 LKKALGDESG
-407 AIIVDN
+407 AIVVDN
-413 TNRFGVR
+413 TNRFGTR
-420 SLVEDIRE
+420 NLIEDIRN
-428 FALLGM
+428 FAFLGM

-460 LECILIILTILLLVW
+460 LECILIVLTILLIVW
-475 MVLHWYRNKSW
+475 MILHWFRHKSW

-492 QNMQDS
+492 QNMQEG

-505 KRYPEYYREKEQSDD
+505 KRYPEYYKEKEQSED
-520 VSGEE
+520 VSCTETEE
-525 PGREEPAA
+525 KKPAA
-533 SAAEPANT
+533 SAKTEQAASVKPEN
-541 SKAPAGA
+541 SKE
-548 GDNKERG
+548 KG

-574 VEYETNYQDDQRG
+574 VEYETKYQNDQRG
-587 DGSGA
+587 DGGGA

-604 Q
+604 

>member
-1 MTGKKRKRGI
+1 MTGKKKKRGI

-25 LLIAAG
+25 LLAAAG
-31 IHGFRLIKAY
+31 IHGFRLLKAY

-55 QNCAQVS
+55 QSCAQVS
-62 AFLPTQEAMKEE
+62 AFLPEEEAMKEE
-74 EILELEY
+74 NIQELEY

-92 KLTAEGEDARLW
+92 KLTAEGKDAKLW

-145 SYYLPDSIMKDEILL
+145 TYYLPDSIMKDEILL

-166 KLFGAFDVEGRT
+166 KLFGAFNVEGRT

-194 EQGGLYQKA
+194 ETGSLYQKA

-218 QYGGSGSGSDR
+218 QYGGSEIGTDQTDRSDTKTAPKLPAASEEDSDTDAGSDSGSGAASDSGSGS
-229 TDQTEAA
+229 
-236 AGFIPASAAR
+236 
-246 PAAGFTPASAASAAA
+246 
-261 GFIPASVASAAEDL
+261 
-275 SLVSDPS
+275 
-282 GSEKEA
+282 
-288 GTAMAYASEDEAPP
+288 
-302 EADSGEE
+302 
-309 TGSGTESGA
+309 GSGLD
-318 GSESGSGGESHSE
+318 SGSGSGSGSASE
-331 STAGSGTSESGDS
+331 SDSGSGSQSGDS
-344 SQSGNGDEQGAFP
+344 SKPGSGEEQGSFT

-388 PVEGYAAAV
+388 PVEGYAAAA
-397 LSKALGEDSG
+397 LKKALGDESG
-407 AIIVDN
+407 AIVVDN
-413 TNRFGVR
+413 TNRFGTR
-420 SLVEDIRE
+420 NLIEDIRN
-428 FALLGM
+428 FAFLGM

-460 LECILIILTILLLVW
+460 LECILIVLTILLIVW
-475 MVLHWYRNKSW
+475 MILHWFRHKSW

-492 QNMQDS
+492 QNMQEG

-505 KRYPEYYREKEQSDD
+505 KRYPEYYKEKEQSED
-520 VSGEE
+520 VSCTETEE
-525 PGREEPAA
+525 KKPAA
-533 SAAEPANT
+533 SAKTEQAASVKPEN
-541 SKAPAGA
+541 SKE
-548 GDNKERG
+548 KG

-574 VEYETNYQDDQRG
+574 VEYETKYQNDQRG

-592 GSDNDGMRRRKQ
+592 GSDDDGMRRRKQ

>member
-1 MTGKKRKRGI
+1 MTGKKKKRGI
-11 TPWKKTALKVCVLW
+11 TPWKKTAVKVCVLW
-25 LLIAAG
+25 LLAAAG
-31 IHGFRLIKAY
+31 IHGFRLLKAY

-55 QNCAQVS
+55 QSCAQVS
-62 AFLPTQEAMKEE
+62 AFLPAEEAMKEE
-74 EILELEY
+74 NIQELEY

-92 KLTAEGEDARLW
+92 KLTAEGKDAKLW

-145 SYYLPDSIMKDEILL
+145 TYYLPDSIMKDEILL

-166 KLFGAFDVEGRT
+166 KLFGAFNVEGRT

-194 EQGGLYQKA
+194 ETGSLYQKA

-218 QYGGSGSGSDR
+218 QYGGSEIG
-229 TDQTEAA
+229 TDQTDRSDTKTA
-236 AGFIPASAAR
+236 PKL
-246 PAAGFTPASAASAAA
+246 PAASE
-261 GFIPASVASAAEDL
+261 ED
-275 SLVSDPS
+275 SDPDS
-282 GSEKEA
+282 DTDAGS
-288 GTAMAYASEDEAPP
+288 
-302 EADSGEE
+302 DSG
-309 TGSGTESGA
+309 SGA
-318 GSESGSGGESHSE
+318 GSDSGSGSGSGLDSGSGSGSGSASE
-331 STAGSGTSESGDS
+331 SDSGSGSQSGDS
-344 SQSGNGDEQGAFP
+344 SKPGSGEEQGSFT

-388 PVEGYAAAV
+388 PVEGYAAAA
-397 LSKALGEDSG
+397 LMKALGDESG
-407 AIIVDN
+407 AIVVDN
-413 TNRFGVR
+413 TNRFGTR
-420 SLVEDIRE
+420 NLIEDIRN
-428 FALLGM
+428 FAFLGM

-460 LECILIILTILLLVW
+460 LECILIVLTILLIVW
-475 MVLHWYRNKSW
+475 MILHWFRHKSW

-492 QNMQDS
+492 QNMQEG

-505 KRYPEYYREKEQSDD
+505 KRYPEYYKEKEQSED
-520 VSGEE
+520 VSFTETEE
-525 PGREEPAA
+525 KKPAA
-533 SAAEPANT
+533 SAKTEQAASVKPEN
-541 SKAPAGA
+541 SKE
-548 GDNKERG
+548 KG

-574 VEYETNYQDDQRG
+574 VEYETKYQNDQRG
-587 DGSGA
+587 DGSSA

-604 Q
+604 

>member
-1 MTGKKRKRGI
+1 MTGKKKKRGI

-25 LLIAAG
+25 LLAAAG
-31 IHGFRLIKAY
+31 IHGFRLLKAY

-55 QNCAQVS
+55 QSCAQVS
-62 AFLPTQEAMKEE
+62 AFLPAEEAMKEE
-74 EILELEY
+74 NIQELEY

-92 KLTAEGEDARLW
+92 KLTAEGKDAKLW

-145 SYYLPDSIMKDEILL
+145 TYYLPDSIMKDEILL

-166 KLFGAFDVEGRT
+166 KLFGAFNVEGRT

-194 EQGGLYQKA
+194 ETGSLYQKA

-218 QYGGSGSGSDR
+218 QYGGSEIGTDQTDRSDTKTAPKLPAASEEDSDPDSDTDAGSDSGSGAGSDSGSGAASDSGSGS
-229 TDQTEAA
+229 
-236 AGFIPASAAR
+236 G
-246 PAAGFTPASAASAAA
+246 
-261 GFIPASVASAAEDL
+261 
-275 SLVSDPS
+275 S
-282 GSEKEA
+282 GS
-288 GTAMAYASEDEAPP
+288 ASE
-302 EADSGEE
+302 
-309 TGSGTESGA
+309 
-318 GSESGSGGESHSE
+318 SESGSGSP
-331 STAGSGTSESGDS
+331 SGDS
-344 SQSGNGDEQGAFP
+344 SKPGSGEEQGSFT

-388 PVEGYAAAV
+388 PVEGYAAAA
-397 LSKALGEDSG
+397 LKKALGDESG
-407 AIIVDN
+407 AIVVDN
-413 TNRFGVR
+413 TNRFGTR
-420 SLVEDIRE
+420 NLIEDIRN
-428 FALLGM
+428 FAFLGM

-460 LECILIILTILLLVW
+460 LECILIVLTILLIVW
-475 MVLHWYRNKSW
+475 MILHWFRHKSW

-492 QNMQDS
+492 QNMQEG

-505 KRYPEYYREKEQSDD
+505 KRYPEYYKEKEQSED
-520 VSGEE
+520 VSCTETEE
-525 PGREEPAA
+525 KKPAA
-533 SAAEPANT
+533 SAKTEQAASVKPEN
-541 SKAPAGA
+541 SKE
-548 GDNKERG
+548 KG

-574 VEYETNYQDDQRG
+574 VEYETKYQNDQRG

-604 Q
+604 